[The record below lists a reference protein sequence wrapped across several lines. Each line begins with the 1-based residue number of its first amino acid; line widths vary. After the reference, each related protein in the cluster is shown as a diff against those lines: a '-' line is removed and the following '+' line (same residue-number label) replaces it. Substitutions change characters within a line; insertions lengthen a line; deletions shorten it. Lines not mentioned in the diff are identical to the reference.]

1 MDIPVQRPSPRR
13 FLPLALGLL
22 IIILIAPLAWYLWSS
37 MLRPVRF
44 NGLDL
49 QGSKPLPEVTLTGA
63 SGQSVRLSDLQGK
76 LVVLYFGYTFCPDAC
91 PTTLAKL
98 AQARAQMGE
107 PAKDVQVVMVTV
119 DPERDTPEILQ
130 HYVTRFDPSFIGLTG
145 RPEEIAAAASA
156 FGVYYKKNEG
166 SVATGYLVDHTA
178 VAMVVDRGGRLRLI
192 LPHELDSGQIASDL
206 KALLMR

>member
-1 MDIPVQRPSPRR
+1 MDTPVQRPSPRR

-22 IIILIAPLAWYLWSS
+22 AIILIAPLAWYLWSS
-37 MLRPVRF
+37 VLRPVRF

-49 QGSKPLPEVTLTGA
+49 QGSKPLPEVTLTGTD
-63 SGQSVRLSDLQGK
+63 GQPVRLGDLQGK

-91 PTTLAKL
+91 PMTLAKL

-119 DPERDTPEILQ
+119 DPERDTPEVLQ

-145 RPEEIAAAASA
+145 RPEEIAAAAST

-192 LPHELDSGQIASDL
+192 LPHELDGGQIASDL
-206 KALLMR
+206 KALLTR